1 MSVRVLIADSS
12 GLRRDIIRQH
22 LQCLGCAVV
31 AEAATALHALNLFRT
46 VRPDVVALEAE
57 LPRAAADD
65 AELDGLALF
74 RAIHQE
80 APATAVLMLSAADA
94 AETSRSF
101 LREGAL
107 DCIVEPFDRA
117 GFARMWRS
125 LAAVYPELGRGD
137 LAAGSPPT
145 RRRA

>member
-12 GLRRDIIRQH
+12 GLRREIIRQH

-31 AEAATALHALNLFRT
+31 AEAGTASHALNLFRT

-57 LPRAAADD
+57 LPRAGDLD
-65 AELDGLALF
+65 LDGLALF

-80 APATAVLMLSAADA
+80 APATAVIMLSAADA
-94 AETSRSF
+94 AETGRAF
-101 LREGAL
+101 LSEGAL
-107 DCIVEPFDRA
+107 DCIAEPFDSA

-125 LAAVYPELGRGD
+125 LSAVYPELSRGN
-137 LAAGSPPT
+137 LAANPLA
-145 RRRA
+145 RRRGPA